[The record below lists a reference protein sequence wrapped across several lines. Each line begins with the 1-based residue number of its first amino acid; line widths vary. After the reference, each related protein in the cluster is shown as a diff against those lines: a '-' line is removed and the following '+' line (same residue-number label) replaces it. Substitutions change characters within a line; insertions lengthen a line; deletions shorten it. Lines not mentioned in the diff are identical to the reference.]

1 MRKFVQKGN
10 RLLYSVYVNINSI
23 TIKEFE
29 HGEIWKQTLCLAK
42 FSSQK
47 VDDVPSS
54 KLMMNV
60 IKRDQGKVYIEGENV
75 SN

>member
-29 HGEIWKQTLCLAK
+29 HGEIWKQTLWLAK

-47 VDDVPSS
+47 VDDVTSS

-60 IKRDQGKVYIEGENV
+60 IKRDQGKVYIEGEKV